1 MTESTYPQFTISG
14 ADKDLTR
21 ICKEKLQALYG
32 TNPPVS
38 IVERLNDEFS
48 RMTGTNYSS
57 VYMLLHY
64 LAAHLRN
71 AGGRIG
77 IRGTLS
83 STLTSFLLGIS
94 DINPLPAHYRCPC
107 CGYPEFASAD
117 SGYDL
122 PAKACPHC
130 GSALC
135 GDGHNIP
142 YETCLGIDPVEQIE
156 TVEINVSASAWKK
169 AVCFLVDFLGAERI
183 ARADEWNNPVCFMLL
198 PDGMHFEDVTP
209 ITELTPSVC
218 GVHKRTVLPGYDL
231 VPALLRV
238 ILLPHCN
245 YDVISQLHQLTGTK
259 PEDIDYSDPSV
270 YQLFQ
275 NSDTCGISGFSTD
288 CSKEILQTRKDISFS
303 DLIRV
308 NAMACGSGVWENNG
322 EKLLEHDSFR
332 ELITS
337 RDDIFLALRKYGLD
351 PQIAYDV
358 MEIVRKG
365 RFCADTDQNR
375 KMAQK
380 LLRKGVPEWYVESMR
395 KIHYLFPKAHA
406 AHHTKTAVVLAWFK
420 TYFPNEFYN
429 VILHFWEA
437 EELLHCNDKELS
449 QKLESFEK
457 QKHYK
462 EPAQEVIELLL
473 EVRHRN
479 VPIDL
484 SILYRA
490 ARPIIIK

>member
-14 ADKDLTR
+14 ADEDLTR

-38 IVERLNDEFS
+38 IAERLNDELS

-156 TVEINVSASAWKK
+156 TVEINVSAFAWKK
-169 AVCFLVDFLGAERI
+169 AVCFLVDFWGAERI
-183 ARADEWNNPVCFMLL
+183 ACADEWNNPVCFMLL
-198 PDGMHFEDVTP
+198 PDGMKFEDVTP

-218 GVHKRTVLPGYDL
+218 GIHKRTVLPGYDL

-238 ILLPHCN
+238 ILLPHRN
-245 YDVISQLHQLTGTK
+245 YDAISQLHRLTGTT
-259 PEDIDYSDPSV
+259 PEDIDYSDPNI
-270 YQLFQ
+270 YKLFQ
-275 NSDTCGISGFSTD
+275 NLDTCGIPGFSTD

-332 ELITS
+332 ELIAN
-337 RDDIFLALRKYGLD
+337 RDDIFLTLRKYGLD
-351 PQIAYDV
+351 PKSAHDV
-358 MEIVRKG
+358 MVTVRKG
-365 RFCADTDQNR
+365 RFCPDTGQNR
-375 KMAQK
+375 KTAQM
-380 LLRKGVPEWYVESMR
+380 LLRKGVPAWYVESMQ
-395 KIHYLFPKAHA
+395 KIRYLTSEAHT
-406 AHHTKTAVVLAWFK
+406 AHNVKTAVTLAWFK
-420 TYFPNEFYN
+420 TYFPTEFYN
-429 VILHFWEA
+429 VTLQFLKA
-437 EELLHCNDKELS
+437 EMLLHCSDKELR
-449 QKLESFEK
+449 QKLESFKK
-457 QKHYK
+457 QTHYK
-462 EPAQEVIELLL
+462 ESDQEAVELLL
-473 EVRHRN
+473 EARHRN
-479 VPIDL
+479 VPVGL
-484 SILYRA
+484 PILYDT
-490 ARPIIIK
+490 ARPVIL

>member
-1 MTESTYPQFTISG
+1 MTESTFPPFSIPG
-14 ADKDLTR
+14 ADADMKR
-21 ICKEKLQALYG
+21 ICSEKLHDLYG
-32 TNPPVS
+32 TNPPVP
-38 IVERLNDEFS
+38 IAERLNDELS
-48 RMTGTNYSS
+48 RMDSTNYSS
-57 VYMLLHY
+57 VYMLLHHLAVY
-64 LAAHLRN
+64 LRGAEGH
-71 AGGRIG
+71 IG
-77 IRGTLS
+77 IRGTLG
-83 STLTSFLLGIS
+83 STLTSFLLGVS
-94 DINPLPAHYRCPC
+94 DINPLPAHYRCPN
-107 CGYPEFASAD
+107 CGYTEFVEGD

-122 PAKACPHC
+122 PVKACPDC
-130 GSALC
+130 GALLC

-142 YETCLGIDPVEQIE
+142 YETCREFVMKKPME
-156 TVEINVSASAWKK
+156 TVEINVTASAWET

-288 CSKEILQTRKDISFS
+288 CSKEIVCTRKDIRFS

-308 NAMACGSGVWENNG
+308 SSMTYGSGAWENNG
-322 EKLLEHDSFR
+322 ENLLERHSFR

-337 RDDIFLALRKYGLD
+337 RDDIFLVLRKYGLD
-351 PQIAYDV
+351 TQIAYDV

-395 KIHYLFPKAHA
+395 KIHYLFPKVHA

-429 VILHFWEA
+429 VTLHFWEA
-437 EELLHCNDKELS
+437 EDLLHCNDKELS

-462 EPAQEVIELLL
+462 EPTQEVIELLL
-473 EVRHRN
+473 EARHRN